1 MVKGETVVVCSG
13 LGGSDDGVPGLG
25 LRWGKDGGCGDFLR
39 WWLTRTRTTRFL
51 VWAANGGSRWR

>member
-1 MVKGETVVVCSG
+1 MVVVCSG